1 MGFDGGRAGAA
12 RRRRFAEGAIEI
24 ARAPSFA
31 AGTAQGLAG
40 GSPPIRAVEMAA
52 GERVGATRDELGRS
66 RCSPIAQRARGRVRR
81 RRRGDAPPTSER
93 SFPVHLQYAWDRER
107 VTVEC

>member
-66 RCSPIAQRARGRVRR
+66 RCSPHLTSRRGRVRGGAVVTLPR
-81 RRRGDAPPTSER
+81 RASAP
-93 SFPVHLQYAWDRER
+93 FQCIYAWDRER
-107 VTVEC
+107 VTIEC

>member
-66 RCSPIAQRARGRVRR
+66 RCSPIAHRVRAGGCEGGAVVTLPR
-81 RRRGDAPPTSER
+81 RASAP
-93 SFPVHLQYAWDRER
+93 FQCIYAWD
-107 VTVEC
+107 

>member
-66 RCSPIAQRARGRVRR
+66 RCSPIARVRGGAVVTLPR
-81 RRRGDAPPTSER
+81 RASAPFQCT
-93 SFPVHLQYAWDRER
+93 YAWDRER